1 MVYTKL
7 RGCRDT
13 SPGERVPSVSELIQR
28 PGKQKIDVPSPENL
42 ALQECEM
49 KEVSDDHRTVESA
62 RETDIHGVCRSMSE
76 PAQHRRFHLL
86 GIVVRVFSTLAIVG
100 FAGWGAMALFY
111 QAPGPAFVKALLA
124 VLWAAL
130 SLVALYAY
138 VWRRSRVAALIYPL
152 MIATLLFWWNAI
164 PASNNRDWADEVAHI
179 VSGVV
184 NGPQVTLA
192 NVRNFDWRTLTDY
205 TVRWE
210 NRTYDLD
217 KLASVDLLLSYWS
230 SPAIAH
236 TLVSFGFNDGQFV
249 TFSVEIRK
257 ERNESFSEIGGFFK
271 EFEMSVIA
279 AAERD
284 IVGVRTNIRKEDVYL
299 YRLTMP
305 KPDIRSLFM
314 SYVDAA
320 NGLNE
325 TPQYYNT
332 ITANCT
338 TIVFAMVDRIA
349 SGALPLDYRLLLS
362 GYLPS
367 YIMDVRGFT
376 PGFTLEQL
384 RERGAIS
391 ARAQA
396 AGSAPDFSSRIRE
409 GVHGIA
415 PLTQP

>member
-1 MVYTKL
+1 
-7 RGCRDT
+7 
-13 SPGERVPSVSELIQR
+13 
-28 PGKQKIDVPSPENL
+28 
-42 ALQECEM
+42 
-49 KEVSDDHRTVESA
+49 
-62 RETDIHGVCRSMSE
+62 MSE
-76 PAQHRRFHLL
+76 PVERLRFHIL
-86 GIVVRVFSTLAIVG
+86 GIVIRVISTLAILG
-100 FAGWGAMALFY
+100 FAVWGAMALSY
-111 QAPGPAFVKALLA
+111 QAPGPALVRILLA
-124 VLWAAL
+124 ALWAIL

-138 VWRRSRVAALIYPL
+138 VRWHSRVAALLYPL
-152 MIATLLFWWNAI
+152 MIAGLLFWWNAI

-184 NGPQVTLA
+184 NGPEVTLA
-192 NVRNFDWRTLTDY
+192 NVRNFDWRSPADY
-205 TVRWE
+205 TVHWE
-210 NRTYDLD
+210 NRTYNLD

-236 TLVSFGFNDGQFV
+236 TLVSFGFEDGQFV

-257 ERNESFSEIGGFFK
+257 ERNESFSEVGGFFK

-279 AAERD
+279 ADERD

-299 YRLTMP
+299 YRLNIP
-305 KPDIRSLFM
+305 KPAMRSLFL
-314 SYVDAA
+314 SYVDTA

-338 TIVFAMVDRIA
+338 TIVFAMINHIV
-349 SGALPLDYRLLLS
+349 SGALPLDYRLIFS

-367 YIMDVRGFT
+367 YIIDVNGFT
-376 PGFTLEQL
+376 PGFTLKQL
-384 RERGAIS
+384 QSGGAIS

-396 AGSAPDFSSRIRE
+396 SAIGPDFSRRIRE
-409 GVHGIA
+409 GVPGIV

>member
-1 MVYTKL
+1 
-7 RGCRDT
+7 
-13 SPGERVPSVSELIQR
+13 
-28 PGKQKIDVPSPENL
+28 
-42 ALQECEM
+42 
-49 KEVSDDHRTVESA
+49 
-62 RETDIHGVCRSMSE
+62 MSE
-76 PAQHRRFHLL
+76 PVQRRRFHVL
-86 GIVVRVFSTLAIVG
+86 GIIIRVISTFAILG
-100 FAGWGAMALFY
+100 FAVWGAMALFY
-111 QAPGPAFVKALLA
+111 QAPGPAAVKILLA
-124 VLWAAL
+124 ALWAVL
-130 SLVALYAY
+130 SLIALYAY
-138 VWRRSRVAALIYPL
+138 LRWHSRVAALLYPL
-152 MIATLLFWWNAI
+152 MIAALLFWWNAI

-179 VSGVV
+179 VAGVV
-184 NGPQVTLA
+184 NGPGVTLA
-192 NVRNFDWRTLTDY
+192 NVRSFDWRSPTDY

-236 TLVSFGFNDGQFV
+236 TLVSFGFEDGQFV

-279 AAERD
+279 ADERD
-284 IVGVRTNIRKEDVYL
+284 IVRVRTNVRKEDVYL
-299 YRLTMP
+299 YRLNIP
-305 KPDIRSLFM
+305 KPARRSLFL
-314 SYVDAA
+314 SYVDTA

-338 TIVFAMVDRIA
+338 TIVFAMINHIV
-349 SGALPLDYRLLLS
+349 SGALPLDYRLIFS

-367 YIMDVRGFT
+367 YIIDVNGFM

-384 RERGAIS
+384 QSGGAIS

-396 AGSAPDFSSRIRE
+396 ADNAPDFSRRIRE
-409 GVHGIA
+409 GVPGIA
-415 PLTQP
+415 PLPQP

>member
-1 MVYTKL
+1 
-7 RGCRDT
+7 
-13 SPGERVPSVSELIQR
+13 
-28 PGKQKIDVPSPENL
+28 
-42 ALQECEM
+42 
-49 KEVSDDHRTVESA
+49 
-62 RETDIHGVCRSMSE
+62 
-76 PAQHRRFHLL
+76 
-86 GIVVRVFSTLAIVG
+86 LAILG

-111 QAPGPAFVKALLA
+111 QAPGPALVKTLLA

-152 MIATLLFWWNAI
+152 MIAALLFWWNAI

-205 TVRWE
+205 TMRWE

-279 AAERD
+279 ADERD

-367 YIMDVRGFT
+367 YIMEVNGFT

-391 ARAQA
+391 TRAQA

-409 GVHGIA
+409 GVPGIA